1 MTKRI
6 PSISNIYEK
15 VISPILEND
24 QGVDAEYLTNLSLNI
39 LKFSSNKREW
49 PIIKNIFKNI
59 NNELCIKSEKL
70 SQNICGIDFI
80 NPIGLAAGFD
90 KNGIAANIWRDFGFG
105 FSELGTV
112 TKFPQP
118 GNKKPRLFR
127 LAKEQAALNRLGFNN
142 NGSISL
148 EDNLIKQKIK
158 KTKDRKNIC
167 LGINF
172 GKSKI
177 TPLDQS
183 TEDYLASLKKLIPYC
198 DYATINVSSPNTEGL
213 RKLQDPSLL
222 KELLYEIKLLNE
234 CPPLFVKIA
243 PDLNFKEIDEVCK
256 LINEMRIEGL
266 IATNTSLDRLGLEN
280 RIISQT
286 GNKLMNESGGL
297 SGKPLQMKAN
307 NIIKHIHNND
317 KKIILIGVGGIDS
330 PKAAWERICS
340 GASLIQV
347 YTGWIY
353 KGPRLVPEIAKG
365 ILKQLEFYKLSNI
378 KDAIGSGLKWQD

>member
-1 MTKRI
+1 MDNKI
-6 PSISNIYEK
+6 YSIANIYK
-15 VISPILEND
+15 KIINPVLEND
-24 QGVDAEYLTNLSLNI
+24 QGIDAEYLTDLSLNI
-39 LKFSSNKREW
+39 LKFLSSRREW
-49 PIIKNIFKNI
+49 PIFKNIFKNI
-59 NNELCIKSEKL
+59 NDELCIKSEKL
-70 SQNICGIDFI
+70 TQNICGIKFI

-118 GNKKPRLFR
+118 GNEKPRLFR
-127 LAKEQAALNRLGFNN
+127 LAKEKAALNRLGFNN
-142 NGSISL
+142 NGSTSL
-148 EDNLIKQKIK
+148 EGNLIKQKIK
-158 KTKDRKNIC
+158 KAKDRKNIC

-177 TPLDQS
+177 TPLDKS
-183 TEDYLASLKKLIPYC
+183 TEDYLSSLKKLIPYC

-222 KELLYEIKLLNE
+222 KELLYEIKLLPK

-243 PDLNFKEIDEVCK
+243 PDLNFKEIDEICQI
-256 LINEMRIEGL
+256 INDMKIEGL
-266 IATNTSLDRLGLEN
+266 IATNTSLDRLGLKD
-280 RIISQT
+280 RIILQT
-286 GNKLMNESGGL
+286 GNKLDNESGGL
-297 SGKPLQMKAN
+297 SGRPLQRKAN

-353 KGPRLVPEIAKG
+353 KGPLLVPEIAKG
-365 ILKQLEFYKLSNI
+365 ILKQLEFYKMSNI
-378 KDAIGSGLKWQD
+378 KEAIGSGLKWQD

>member
-1 MTKRI
+1 MNNRI
-6 PSISNIYEK
+6 SSISNIYEK
-15 VISPILEND
+15 IISPILEND
-24 QGVDAEYLTNLSLNI
+24 KGVDAEDLTNISLNI
-39 LKFSSNKREW
+39 LKFSSTKREW
-49 PIIKNIFKNI
+49 PIIKNIFKKI
-59 NNELCIKSEKL
+59 SNELCIHSEKL
-70 SQNICGIDFI
+70 TQNICGIEFK

-105 FSELGTV
+105 FCELGTV
-112 TKFPQP
+112 TKFSQP

-148 EDNLIKQKIK
+148 ENNLIKQKIK
-158 KTKDRKNIC
+158 KAKDRENIC

-177 TPLDQS
+177 TPLDKS
-183 TEDYLASLKKLIPYC
+183 TEDYLASLKQLIPYC

-222 KELLYEIKLLNE
+222 RELLYEIKLLNE

-243 PDLNFKEIDEVCK
+243 PDLNFKEIDEICK
-256 LINEMRIEGL
+256 LVNEMKIEGL
-266 IATNTSLDRLGLEN
+266 IATNTSLDRLGLDN
-280 RIISQT
+280 RIILQT
-286 GNKLMNESGGL
+286 GKKLMNESGGL

-317 KKIILIGVGGIDS
+317 RKIILIGVGGIDS

-353 KGPRLVPEIAKG
+353 KGPLLVPEIAKG
-365 ILKQLEFYKLSNI
+365 ILKQLEFYKMSNI

>member
-1 MTKRI
+1 M
-6 PSISNIYEK
+6 
-15 VISPILEND
+15 
-24 QGVDAEYLTNLSLNI
+24 
-39 LKFSSNKREW
+39 
-49 PIIKNIFKNI
+49 
-59 NNELCIKSEKL
+59 
-70 SQNICGIDFI
+70 
-80 NPIGLAAGFD
+80 
-90 KNGIAANIWRDFGFG
+90 
-105 FSELGTV
+105 
-112 TKFPQP
+112 
-118 GNKKPRLFR
+118 
-127 LAKEQAALNRLGFNN
+127 
-142 NGSISL
+142 
-148 EDNLIKQKIK
+148 
-158 KTKDRKNIC
+158 
-167 LGINF
+167 
-172 GKSKI
+172 
-177 TPLDQS
+177 
-183 TEDYLASLKKLIPYC
+183 
-198 DYATINVSSPNTEGL
+198 SSPNTEGL

-243 PDLNFKEIDEVCK
+243 PDLNFKEIDEICK

-266 IATNTSLDRLGLEN
+266 IATNTSLDRLGLED

-286 GNKLMNESGGL
+286 GKKLMNESGGL

-353 KGPRLVPEIAKG
+353 KGPLLVPEIAKG
-365 ILKQLEFYKLSNI
+365 ILKQLEFYKISNI

>member
-1 MTKRI
+1 MNKRI

-15 VISPILEND
+15 FISPILEND

-39 LKFSSNKREW
+39 LKFSSSKREW
-49 PIIKNIFKNI
+49 PIMKNIFKNI
-59 NNELCIKSEKL
+59 SDELCIRSEKL

-118 GNKKPRLFR
+118 GNEKPRLFR

-177 TPLDQS
+177 TPLEKS

-243 PDLNFKEIDEVCK
+243 PDLNFKEIDKICQ

-286 GNKLMNESGGL
+286 GKKLMNESGGL

-353 KGPRLVPEIAKG
+353 KGPLLVPEIAKG
-365 ILKQLEFYKLSNI
+365 ILKQLESYKMSNI
-378 KDAIGSGLKWQD
+378 KEAIGSGLKWHD

>member
-1 MTKRI
+1 MNKKI
-6 PSISNIYEK
+6 SSISNIYEK
-15 VISPILEND
+15 IISPVLEND

-39 LKFSSNKREW
+39 LKFSSSKREW
-49 PIIKNIFKNI
+49 PIMKNIFKNI
-59 NNELCIKSEKL
+59 SNELCIKSEKL

-177 TPLDQS
+177 TPLDKS

-243 PDLNFKEIDEVCK
+243 PDLNFKEIDEICK

-266 IATNTSLDRLGLEN
+266 IATNTSLDRLGLED

-286 GNKLMNESGGL
+286 GKKLMNESGGL

-353 KGPRLVPEIAKG
+353 KGPLLVPEIAKG
-365 ILKQLEFYKLSNI
+365 ILKQLEFYKMSNI

>member
-1 MTKRI
+1 MNKRI
-6 PSISNIYEK
+6 PSISKIYETIITP
-15 VISPILEND
+15 VLESD

-39 LKFSSNKREW
+39 LKFSSSRREW

-59 NNELCIKSEKL
+59 RNELCINSEKL
-70 SQNICGIDFI
+70 TQNICGIEFI

-90 KNGIAANIWRDFGFG
+90 KNGIGANLWKDFGFG

-112 TKFPQP
+112 TKYSQP

-148 EDNLIKQKIK
+148 ENNLIKQKIK
-158 KTKDRKNIC
+158 KAKDRKNIC

-177 TPLDQS
+177 TPLDKA
-183 TEDYLASLKKLIPYC
+183 TEDYLSSLKRLIPYC

-222 KELLYEIKLLNE
+222 KELLYEIKLLPK

-243 PDLNFKEIDEVCK
+243 PDLNFKEIDEICQI
-256 LINEMRIEGL
+256 INEIKIEGL
-266 IATNTSLDRLGLEN
+266 IATNTSLDRLGLED
-280 RIISQT
+280 RIVLQT
-286 GNKLMNESGGL
+286 GNKLENESGGL
-297 SGKPLQMKAN
+297 SGRPLQMKAN
-307 NIIKHIHNND
+307 NIIKHIHKND
-317 KKIILIGVGGIDS
+317 KTIILIGVGGIDS

-353 KGPRLVPEIAKG
+353 KGPLLVPEIARG
-365 ILKQLEFYKLSNI
+365 ILKQIDFYKISNI
-378 KDAIGSGLKWQD
+378 KEAVGSGLKWQD

>member
-1 MTKRI
+1 MNKRI

-15 VISPILEND
+15 IISPILED
-24 QGVDAEYLTNLSLNI
+24 DEGVDAEYLTNLSLNI
-39 LKFSSNKREW
+39 LKFSSSKREW
-49 PIIKNIFKNI
+49 PIMKNIFKTI
-59 NNELCIKSEKL
+59 SNELCIKSEKL

-177 TPLDQS
+177 TPLDKS

-222 KELLYEIKLLNE
+222 KDLLYEIKLLNE

-243 PDLNFKEIDEVCK
+243 PDLNFKEIDEICK

-266 IATNTSLDRLGLEN
+266 IATNTSLDRLGLED

-286 GNKLMNESGGL
+286 GKKLMNESGGL

-353 KGPRLVPEIAKG
+353 KGPLLVPDIAKG
-365 ILKQLEFYKLSNI
+365 ILKQLEFHKMSNI
-378 KDAIGSGLKWQD
+378 KDAIGSGLQWQD